1 MSASTKPAKTALVV
15 HADMDVL
22 SIFQASLAGRGFA
35 VVLAHDLPTAL
46 LALTQH
52 VFDVAI
58 ISSRLAEGSDI
69 WPLAGVVHMVLP
81 RAFVGVLAPETDI
94 LTLQS
99 AINNGVTQLFEASTQ
114 PADVISS
121 VLDGQS
127 GVREE
132 QPVR

>member
-94 LTLQS
+94 LTLQYFYRFS
-99 AINNGVTQLFEASTQ
+99 ALSVARSRTVSGRDYITQLE
-114 PADVISS
+114 
-121 VLDGQS
+121 
-127 GVREE
+127 
-132 QPVR
+132 